1 MDDLESLYF
10 DTISLADS
18 EAAAAV
24 AAAHRKSLSQSRNT
38 IYHSAV
44 DLAGEDTPSKR
55 RSLRSENGS
64 SRSNASAVAA
74 TAAAAAAAMNNPNSR
89 LPYNLNYRHS
99 SALEH
104 YNNSA
109 TNTNDNTRPGLGA
122 GGGVVD
128 QTDAAIAAQV
138 MAMHNGRTHAY
149 GNSIGHI
156 NSAGGKSNSTP
167 HLNADEVSKRLLQSS
182 TNTSK
187 DKKLPITYSQWKFR
201 VNIRVEFLLSFWF

>member
-55 RSLRSENGS
+55 RSIRSENGS
-64 SRSNASAVAA
+64 KINVSAL
-74 TAAAAAAAMNNPNSR
+74 NNPSNRST
-89 LPYNLNYRHS
+89 PYNLNYRHS

-104 YNNSA
+104 YNNNNSNA
-109 TNTNDNTRPGLGA
+109 NDHNN
-122 GGGVVD
+122 GGGPGVID

-138 MAMHNGRTHAY
+138 LAMHNGGRNT
-149 GNSIGHI
+149 GNS
-156 NSAGGKSNSTP
+156 NSNSNNNNNNNSKSNSTP
-167 HLNADEVSKRLLQSS
+167 AHVNASDEVSKRLLQSS

-201 VNIRVEFLLSFWF
+201 VNIINMQS